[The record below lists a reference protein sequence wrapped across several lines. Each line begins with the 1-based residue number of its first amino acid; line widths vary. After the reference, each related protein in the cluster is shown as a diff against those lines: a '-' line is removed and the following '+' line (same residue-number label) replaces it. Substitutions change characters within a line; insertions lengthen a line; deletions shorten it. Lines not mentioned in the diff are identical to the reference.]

1 MSKGFVIRMKS
12 TEAVELATKEIDSY
26 SKAVQGRIRGVIR
39 KGTMAIYDSAVRM
52 APMGKTGNLKQGIRF
67 RSANDWQSGEVVSTA
82 PHSRAVEMGTG
93 PRITYP
99 DPRLGKRHAMKMPDG
114 RFVKGDIYNGQM
126 PKHPFMRPA
135 YLKEK
140 DKIEADMKEVIEHD
154 PD

>member
-26 SKAVQGRIRGVIR
+26 SKAVQIRIRGVIR

-52 APMGKTGNLKQGIRF
+52 APMGDTGKLKQGIRF
-67 RSANDWQSGEVVSTA
+67 RSANDWQTGEVVSTA
-82 PHSRAVEMGTG
+82 PHSRVVEMGTG

-99 DPRLGKRHAMKMPDG
+99 NPKLGKRHAMKMPDG
-114 RFVKGDIYNGQM
+114 RYVKGDIYNGHM
-126 PKHPFMRPA
+126 TKHPFMRPA

-140 DKIEADMKEVIEHD
+140 DKIEAAMKEAID
-154 PD
+154 RDTD